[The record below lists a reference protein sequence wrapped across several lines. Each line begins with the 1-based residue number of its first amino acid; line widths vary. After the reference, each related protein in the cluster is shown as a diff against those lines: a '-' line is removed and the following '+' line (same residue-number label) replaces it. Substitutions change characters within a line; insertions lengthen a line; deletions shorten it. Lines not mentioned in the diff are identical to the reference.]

1 MCGMGRFGFNVMY
14 NKYLLNV
21 NPLMGTDSCR
31 RYSRGNTL
39 PLVQM
44 PWGMAAFVP
53 QTDSSRGNW
62 FFRPA
67 DRSLEGIRCT
77 HLASPWMKDYGFF
90 CMLPQG
96 EDAYFT
102 PDDRWSC
109 CNPQQ
114 TKLTPYG
121 LRADFLRYRAEFS
134 MAPSDRGALIRIR
147 YREPSEWM
155 RFTLV
160 TQGEASFSIRGG
172 SLPRLYGS
180 VRRQTENAPESFTL
194 YFVLEWDRACDLER
208 TVRYEEGGRYGIS
221 LAFRRQR
228 PESVQEIHTRLAISY
243 LGFSFAEHSMETEI
257 RTWDLEEQEKIAASR
272 WENILNRIEIEAPP
286 DMEKT
291 FYSCFYRACLYP
303 HKCYERDAH
312 SSPYHISMQ
321 DGSAR
326 KGILYTDNGFWD
338 TYRTV
343 YPLYSILF
351 PEQYSKIL
359 RGYLNFCQDTG
370 WLPKWPAPAE
380 TGIMTGTLMD
390 AVLADAAVKGI
401 LSGGNLREAYDCMKK
416 QADISD
422 ESTCSGRT
430 GLRDYL
436 HYGYLPDDL
445 RESVT
450 GTLDYTYGDFC
461 VAQVAH
467 LLGHCEEEKRY
478 RQRALWYRNLFD
490 PQSLFF
496 RGKNRDGKF
505 EPSFTPFRWGGAYCE
520 GSAWQYRF
528 HVCYDLPGLCHL
540 YGGRERLLQQLDK
553 LFGSLAAYE
562 VGSYRG
568 EIHEMTEMALADLG
582 QCGISNQPSFEIPFL
597 YAALG
602 EKQKSDFWIRKIVME
617 QFSSRADGYPGDEDN
632 GSLSAWYLFSM
643 LGFYPFCP
651 GKADYVKTTPIATHG
666 IIHTGHGDFDID
678 QPTARES
685 TLNHFEIC
693 GGD

>member
-1 MCGMGRFGFNVMY
+1 MY
-14 NKYLLNV
+14 GKYLQNV
-21 NPLMGTDSCR
+21 NPLMGTDSRR

-44 PWGMAAFVP
+44 PWAMAAFVP

-62 FFRPA
+62 FFHPA

-96 EDAYFT
+96 EDACFI
-102 PDDRWSC
+102 PEERWSC
-109 CNPQQ
+109 CDPQQ
-114 TKLTPYG
+114 TELTPYS
-121 LRADFLRYRAEFS
+121 LRVDFSRYRAELS
-134 MAPSDRGALIRIR
+134 LVPSDRGALIRIR

-160 TQGEASFSIRGG
+160 TQGEASFSLSDGDH
-172 SLPRLYGS
+172 PRLCGS
-180 VRRQTENAPESFTL
+180 VRRQTEDAPENFTL
-194 YFVLEWDRACDLER
+194 YFMLEWDRAYDPDL
-208 TVRYEEGGRYGIS
+208 TVRYDGADGRHGIS
-221 LAFRRQR
+221 LAFRRQG
-228 PESVQEIHTRLAISY
+228 PGSMQEIRARLAISY
-243 LGFSFAEHSMETEI
+243 LGFSFAEHSLETEI
-257 RTWDLEEQEKIAASR
+257 RTWDLGEQEKLAARR
-272 WENILNRIEIEAPP
+272 WENLLSRIEIEAPP
-286 DMEKT
+286 DIERT

-312 SSPYHISMQ
+312 GSPYHISMQ
-321 DGSAR
+321 DGSVR
-326 KGILYTDNGFWD
+326 QGILYTDNGFWD

-351 PEQYSKIL
+351 PKRYGRIL

-380 TGIMTGTLMD
+380 TGIMTGTLID

-401 LSGGNLREAYDCMKK
+401 LRGSDLQEAYGHMKA

-422 ESTCSGRT
+422 ESTRSGRT

-467 LLGHCEEEKRY
+467 LLGCSEEEKRY
-478 RQRALWYRNLFD
+478 RERASWYRNLFD

-496 RGKNRDGKF
+496 RGKNRAGKF
-505 EPSFTPFRWGGAYCE
+505 EPSFSPFRWGSAYCE

-528 HVCYDLPGLCHL
+528 HVCYDLTGLCHL
-540 YGGRERLLQQLDK
+540 YGGKERLLHQLDA
-553 LFGSLAAYE
+553 LFNSPTVYE
-562 VGSYRG
+562 VGSYQG

-582 QCGISNQPSFEIPFL
+582 QCAVSNQPSFEIPYL

-602 EKQKSDFWIRKIVME
+602 EKGKSDFWIRRIVAE

-632 GSLSAWYLFSM
+632 GSLSAWYLFSV

-651 GKADYVKTTPIATHG
+651 GKAEYVKTTPIATHG
-666 IIHTGHGDFDID
+666 IIHTGCGDFDID
-678 QPTARES
+678 KPTARELV
-685 TLNHFEIC
+685 LNHSEIC